1 MQNSRSPTDRSWQ
14 ALEITC
20 PETVTTNTYE
30 QPPHRGLAH
39 TVYEGLWEY
48 DCGPLSFLSLPGVS
62 RRRTLLRAGSAPTEH
77 HSRSTSVAES
87 DTATPEMKTLA
98 GLATQHLPNAVGL
111 RHVAVDTTP
120 LGTVS
125 AHTHR
130 LLTKTR
136 TTKGSL
142 STSPPALSAVLEAV
156 ADQPYALSVVAR
168 RGDNSLTEL
177 SVRLVEFDPT
187 VQLETRE
194 EYAAARTDATT
205 TQALVDLFEE
215 AGYTAR
221 TNTELPAHH
230 GWTHTTHLG
239 TESTSVNH
247 PLFRKEYFRT
257 RDDSHAT
264 LAMALA
270 NAHRENRT
278 VFNRIPS
285 DPLADGYQS
294 LGYASWITPGSESL
308 PAFYPLAPAQYA
320 TPPWDSIPGRTTAR
334 IEPLTPIRMP
344 QNMTTAE
351 TDPTATATRRRVSSL
366 DGEYTPFEQAVCRWT
381 LQRGATVEAIEGVEN
396 GFLQRF
402 SDGAVRRAY
411 LIEPASTTESS
422 IASDRWRGDLIAAA
436 RQARQHPTADGLA
449 VYCPSESVAMAAFD
463 TVVYPTRDC
472 TLTTT
477 TLYNESSVLRSTD
490 DGAIAVRPTDH
501 PPVQW
506 QIADGTT
513 LQCRIDDKLVAT
525 NPYDEPL
532 AGFVEQLPRVT
543 VEAGTNTVSFP
554 TDTPPEQFDTKTELM
569 DAFRPIC
576 LPALPGTVGSLL
588 DSTTVFYS
596 DGPDG
601 NFSSKRVLAS
611 WDRPLA
617 AGRHQAAADQFL
629 EQYTI
634 EKQNASL
641 PLEQA
646 SAELYTY
653 LRYQTDEKIGTSLG
667 PYLSSNTELGRV
679 YGRAW
684 RYTPH

>member
-1 MQNSRSPTDRSWQ
+1 MHNSRSPTDRSWQ
-14 ALEITC
+14 ALEIIR

-30 QPPHRGLAH
+30 QSPHRGLAR

-48 DCGPLSFLSLPGVS
+48 DCGPLSFLSLPGDS
-62 RRRTLLRAGSAPTEH
+62 RRRTLLRAGSAPTKH
-77 HSRSTSVAES
+77 HSRPTPVAES
-87 DTATPEMKTLA
+87 DIATPEMKTLA
-98 GLATQHLPNAVGL
+98 GLAAQQLPDAVGL

-120 LGTVS
+120 LGAVS
-125 AHTHR
+125 AQTHR
-130 LLTKTR
+130 LLTTIR
-136 TTKGSL
+136 TTRGLL

-156 ADQPYALSVVAR
+156 ADQPSALSVVAR

-187 VQLETRE
+187 AQLETRE

-205 TQALVDLFEE
+205 TQALVEPFEE

-221 TNTELPAHH
+221 TNTELPVHH
-230 GWTHTTHLG
+230 GWKHTTYQG
-239 TESTSVNH
+239 DESASTDH
-247 PLFRKEYFRT
+247 PKVRKEHFVE
-257 RDDSHAT
+257 RDDSRAT

-270 NAHRENRT
+270 NAHSEYTT
-278 VFNRIPS
+278 VFDRIPS

-294 LGYASWITPGSESL
+294 LGYTSWITPGSESL

-320 TPPWDSIPGRTTAR
+320 TSPWDSIPGRTTAR

-344 QNMTTAE
+344 ATMSTPE
-351 TDPTATATRRRVSSL
+351 TDPTATATRRRASNL

-402 SDGAVRRAY
+402 PDGTARRAF
-411 LIEPASTTESS
+411 LIEPAATTDRSTTCEP
-422 IASDRWRGDLIAAA
+422 WRGDLIAAA
-436 RQARQHPTADGLA
+436 RQARQHPTVDGLA
-449 VYCPSESVAMAAFD
+449 VYCPSESVATAAFD
-463 TVVYPTRDC
+463 TVVYPTRD
-472 TLTTT
+472 TTPTTT

-490 DGAIAVRPTDH
+490 NGAIAVRPTGYS
-501 PPVQW
+501 PLKW
-506 QIADGTT
+506 QIVDGTT
-513 LQCRIDDKLVAT
+513 LQCRTDDTLVAT

-532 AGFVEQLPRVT
+532 AGFVDQLPRVT
-543 VEAGTNTVSFP
+543 FEAGTYTVSFP
-554 TDTPPEQFDTKTELM
+554 IDTPPEQFDDKHELVA
-569 DAFRPIC
+569 AFRPIC
-576 LPALPGTVGSLL
+576 RPARPGTVGSLL

-596 DGPDG
+596 DGSDR
-601 NFSSKRVLAS
+601 NFTSKRVLAS
-611 WDRPLA
+611 WDRPLITGLHRA
-617 AGRHQAAADQFL
+617 AVDQFL

-646 SAELYTY
+646 TAELYTY
-653 LRYQTDEKIGTSLG
+653 LRYQTDEQIDWLLSQ
-667 PYLSSNTELGRV
+667 YLSFNTKLERM